1 MVTEPAPKKNQNFR
15 GIYLGAKLQNGVLL
29 DRGLRSGLVRWI
41 HFLRWRAS
49 YKLLSHK
56 KNKIQKKSLEKKNFF
71 F

>member
-1 MVTEPAPKKNQNFR
+1 MVTEPAPKKNPKTFEVEVR
-15 GIYLGAKLQNGVLL
+15 IYLGAKLQNGVLL

-56 KNKIQKKSLEKKNFF
+56 KK
-71 F
+71 